1 MRPPGFIDKEC
12 RLKPAS
18 DPEHS
23 MQTEHLTRE
32 DLVSALS
39 AAEVDVAD
47 FFASLT
53 PDELVLRVEN
63 AWTAAE
69 QLAHLNAAVSA
80 VARGFAVPR
89 IILRLRFGRAR
100 SSGRSYTALRDDY
113 RARLAAGGRA
123 SGPFVPNR
131 HDLPT
136 SQGEARRRDLL
147 ARWHRV
153 NNRLQKALE
162 SWNEQALNTI
172 RLPHPLLGKITAR
185 EMIYFTLYHAKHH
198 VTATKKRLPR
208 FTGSSAG

>member
-1 MRPPGFIDKEC
+1 MSVHLIVSQHLNMC
-12 RLKPAS
+12 IN
-18 DPEHS
+18 PERSLHAD
-23 MQTEHLTRE
+23 HLTRE
-32 DLVSALS
+32 NLVRALS
-39 AAEVDVAD
+39 AAEVEVAD

-53 PDELVLRVEN
+53 PNELVLRVES

-69 QLAHLNAAVSA
+69 QLAHLNSAVSA

-89 IILRLRFGRAR
+89 FILRIRYSR
-100 SSGRSYTALRDDY
+100 SRSAGRSYSSLRDDY

-131 HDLPT
+131 DDLST
-136 SQGEARRRDLL
+136 SQSEARRHDLL
-147 ARWHRV
+147 ARWRRV
-153 NNRLQKALE
+153 NGRLQKALE
-162 SWNEQALNTI
+162 SWDEEDLNTI

-208 FTGSSAG
+208 FSGPMNV